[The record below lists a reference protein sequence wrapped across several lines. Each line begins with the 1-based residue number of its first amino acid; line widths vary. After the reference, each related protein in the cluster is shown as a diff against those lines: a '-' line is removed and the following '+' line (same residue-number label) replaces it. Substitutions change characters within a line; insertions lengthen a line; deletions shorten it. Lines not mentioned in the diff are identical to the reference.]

1 MESKILK
8 SLGIDPAYIFLF
20 LIMLIILMF
29 LLYINVNMK
38 YNRLKSSYN
47 VFMRGQDGKTLEES
61 FSARFDELDEL
72 SNIAHENKADIR
84 ILYRAL
90 RSSYQKVG
98 IVKYDAFGEMGGKL
112 SFALTMLDNDNNGW
126 ILNSMHSR
134 DGCYTYIKEIVRG
147 ESYIELSEEEAES
160 LDQAVYQ
167 EMYDPDV
174 QDLLLAQKPPSA
186 EHILGTDRYGRDMFS
201 RVLVGSTT
209 SIYATLLLV
218 AIVTILGTVIGI
230 ICGWC
235 GGIIDTVLMRI
246 SDLFLAFP
254 SLVFALAVAGV
265 LGGGIQ
271 NAIIALAVI
280 GWPKFARLA
289 RGLTLA
295 QKDSPY
301 LMAVRLSGSSTLKI
315 MFKHILPNIA
325 GPILVT
331 SVLDIGTMMMELAGL
346 SFLGLGVQ
354 PPMAEWGSMINDGRS
369 MLQISPWMVLAP
381 GLAIFI
387 TVMIFNLLGDT
398 LRDFMDPRERAKK

>member
-8 SLGIDPAYIFLF
+8 SIGIDPAYIFLF

-98 IVKYDAFGEMGGKL
+98 IVKYDAFDEMGGKL

-174 QDLLLAQKPPSA
+174 QDAIKP
-186 EHILGTDRYGRDMFS
+186 
-201 RVLVGSTT
+201 
-209 SIYATLLLV
+209 
-218 AIVTILGTVIGI
+218 
-230 ICGWC
+230 
-235 GGIIDTVLMRI
+235 
-246 SDLFLAFP
+246 
-254 SLVFALAVAGV
+254 
-265 LGGGIQ
+265 Q
-271 NAIIALAVI
+271 
-280 GWPKFARLA
+280 
-289 RGLTLA
+289 
-295 QKDSPY
+295 
-301 LMAVRLSGSSTLKI
+301 
-315 MFKHILPNIA
+315 
-325 GPILVT
+325 
-331 SVLDIGTMMMELAGL
+331 
-346 SFLGLGVQ
+346 
-354 PPMAEWGSMINDGRS
+354 
-369 MLQISPWMVLAP
+369 
-381 GLAIFI
+381 
-387 TVMIFNLLGDT
+387 
-398 LRDFMDPRERAKK
+398 